1 VRRLTLAVILACLI
15 GVVPL
20 AFGSASAPPPIR
32 ADSVTAE
39 ATSAAGATVSFNVK
53 AFDPISGN
61 AIAASCDPGGSG
73 TGDFTVTASYPLGST
88 TVLCTATLEDAS
100 QAQKTITV
108 TVQDTTAP
116 SVTPPAPVTDSSAD
130 TGGKAVSYGAATAV
144 DIVDGSVPTTCSP
157 PSGSTFAIGT
167 TTVTCTA
174 TDSHGNT
181 GSATFTV
188 TVTFT
193 DTTPPTFTQ
202 VPSNFS
208 QETSNSGGTT
218 VTYSVAATD
227 NSGAAPTITC
237 NPASG
242 STFPVGTT
250 TVSCTAEDAA
260 HNQATASFTV
270 TVTFVDTAPPAFSN
284 VPASITA
291 EANGPGGSN
300 VNYTIPTASDAV
312 DGPAVVTCTPPPGSV
327 FPLGSTSVTCS
338 ASDAHGN
345 TSTASFSVAVVD
357 TTKPTLIVP
366 ADSAAYADTP
376 SGLTAQGY
384 GAAQFLA
391 AAHATDLV
399 DPHPTVSN
407 NAGAL
412 FGVGMNVVTFTA
424 SDASGNTVSKTAT
437 LEVRPM
443 PPAGTPPLPLPPA
456 PKPPA
461 NVTNFKAE
469 AGDAQVRLTWQI
481 PSGVDHVVVTR
492 TLTAG
497 GDSQVV
503 YTGKAT
509 SFTDRGVVN
518 GLEYRYLIVSVAP
531 NDEQSAG
538 VAAVALPKSNL
549 LRSPKDGARLKKPP
563 KLLWVKNSEAA
574 YYNVQLFRGTAKIL
588 SIWPVKASLTLKRTW
603 KYQGR
608 RYTLT
613 RGVYRWYVWPGF
625 GPRSAVDYGESLG
638 SRSFE
643 ITR

>member
-1 VRRLTLAVILACLI
+1 MRRLTLAVILVCLI
-15 GVVPL
+15 GVPL

-39 ATSAAGATVSFNVK
+39 ATSAAGATVTFNVK
-53 AFDPISGN
+53 AFDPATGN
-61 AIAASCDPGGSG
+61 AIPASCDPGGSG

-88 TVLCTATLEDAS
+88 TVVCTATLEDAS

-108 TVQDTTAP
+108 TIQDTTAP

-130 TGGKAVSYGAATAV
+130 TGGKAVSYGGATAV
-144 DIVDGSVPTTCSP
+144 DIVDGSLTPACNP

-174 TDSHGNT
+174 TDNHGNT

-193 DTTPPTFTQ
+193 DTTAPAFTPNPP
-202 VPSNFS
+202 PNIS
-208 QETSNSGGTT
+208 QETSNPAGTT

-227 NSGAAPTITC
+227 NSGAASVTC

-242 STFPVGTT
+242 STFPVGPT

-284 VPASITA
+284 VPANITA
-291 EANGPGGSN
+291 EANSPGGSN
-300 VNYTIPTASDAV
+300 VNYTTPTASDAV
-312 DGPAVVTCTPPPGSV
+312 DGPAVVTCTPPPGSM

-412 FGVGMNVVTFTA
+412 FGVGVNVVTFTA
-424 SDASGNTVSKTAT
+424 SDVSGNTVSKTAT
-437 LEVRPM
+437 LEVRPL

-469 AGDAQVRLTWQI
+469 AGDAQVRLSWQI
-481 PSGVDHVVVTR
+481 PNGVDHVVVTR

-509 SFTDRGVVN
+509 SFIDRGVVN

-563 KLLWVKNSEAA
+563 KLLWVKNTEAA

-588 SIWPVKASLTLKRTW
+588 SIWPVKTALTLKRTW

-643 ITR
+643 IMR

>member
-1 VRRLTLAVILACLI
+1 MKRLTLAVILACLI
-15 GVVPL
+15 GVPL

-39 ATSAAGATVSFNVK
+39 ATSGAGATVSFNVK
-53 AFDPISGN
+53 AFDPSTGN
-61 AIAASCDPGGSG
+61 AIPASCDPGGSG
-73 TGDFTVTASYPLGST
+73 TGDFTVTASYPLGAT
-88 TVLCTATLEDAS
+88 TVVCTATLEDAS
-100 QAQKTITV
+100 QASKTITV

-116 SVTPPAPVTDSSAD
+116 SVTPPASVTDSSTD
-130 TGGKAVSYGAATAV
+130 TSGKAVSYGAGTAV
-144 DIVDGSVPTTCSP
+144 DIVDGSLTPACTP

-193 DTTPPTFTQ
+193 DTTPPTFSPT
-202 VPSNFS
+202 PTDIS
-208 QETSNSGGTT
+208 QETSNPAGTT
-218 VTYSVAATD
+218 VTYSVTATD
-227 NSGAAPTITC
+227 NSGAASVTC
-237 NPASG
+237 NPVSG
-242 STFPVGTT
+242 SMFPVGST
-250 TVSCTAEDAA
+250 TVNCTAEDAA
-260 HNQATASFTV
+260 HNQASASFKV
-270 TVTFVDTAPPAFSN
+270 TLTFVDTAPPVFSN
-284 VPASITA
+284 VPGSITA

-300 VNYTIPTASDAV
+300 VNYTTPTASDAV
-312 DGPAVVTCTPPPGSV
+312 DGPAVVTCAPPPGSV

-345 TSTASFSVAVVD
+345 TSTASFGVAVVD

-366 ADSAAYADTP
+366 ADSAAYADTA

-399 DPHPTVSN
+399 DPNPTVSN

-412 FGVGMNVVTFTA
+412 FGIGVNVVTFTA
-424 SDASGNTVSKTAT
+424 SDASGNTISKTAT
-437 LEVRPM
+437 LEVRQL

-469 AGDAQVRLTWQI
+469 AGDAQVRLSWQL
-481 PSGVDHVVVTR
+481 PSGVDHVVITR

-509 SFTDRGVVN
+509 TFTDRGVVN

-538 VAAVALPKSNL
+538 VAAVALPKNNL

-563 KLLWVKNSEAA
+563 KLVWLKNSEAA

-588 SIWPVKASLTLKRTW
+588 SIWPVGASLTLKRTW

-608 RYTLT
+608 RHTLT

-625 GPRSAVDYGESLG
+625 GSRSAVDYGESLG